1 MAKRKRPLKKSILTG
16 AVIFILILCVV
27 LSVVQY
33 NSFKTM
39 LYSHYR
45 SHIEGILHF
54 AASDIDVD
62 DLEQCIA
69 TGVESEKYMKLQKML
84 DKIKESLNIHYI
96 YAVVPLNTEPF
107 DNIRNVIAGATR
119 YENENEAEDLVRLN
133 SLTGD
138 SYSAETAKKYL
149 DAYESGEISFFEAT
163 SEWGTDYTGL
173 LPLLNTAG
181 NPVAALCVDVDT
193 AEISGKL
200 RNNIVEGNILILLLG
215 MLFVGVFYVWAE
227 RKVSDP
233 IEQLE
238 TSVVE
243 FASKCRDQKDPE
255 ALDIDVP
262 VIRTHNEVET
272 LADAVSQ
279 MGSAIRDYVKN
290 IASTEREL
298 ERVTLLANQDNLT
311 GVRNKNAFDTYM
323 AELEAKISEGDNMP
337 FALLLADMNHLE
349 KVNDTC
355 GHEKGDQYI
364 QKTCCVLCE
373 VFSHSPVF
381 RISGD
386 EFAVVLTGQDY
397 QERNAL
403 LRWVRTTF
411 REMEQDET
419 LPLWERCS
427 AAIGV
432 AECEPGTELA
442 FDGIIDRVMENMVQE
457 KERMKN
463 Q

>member
-1 MAKRKRPLKKSILTG
+1 MARHKKPLKKSILTG

-33 NSFKTM
+33 NSYKTM

-45 SHIEGILHF
+45 SHIEGILRF
-54 AASDIDVD
+54 AEAEIDADDMARCISSGEQSDIYK
-62 DLEQCIA
+62 E
-69 TGVESEKYMKLQKML
+69 TQKAL
-84 DKIKESLNIHYI
+84 DKIKENLSVHYI
-96 YAVVPLNTEPF
+96 YVVIPLNAEPF
-107 DNIRNVIAGATR
+107 DNMKNVIAGVTQYE
-119 YENENEAEDLVRLN
+119 YENEADELVRLN

-138 SYSAETAKKYL
+138 SYSSETARKYL
-149 DAYESGEISFFEAT
+149 DAYESGGLSFFEA
-163 SEWGTDYTGL
+163 SSQGGRDFTGL
-173 LPLLNTAG
+173 LPVLERNG
-181 NPVAALCVDVDT
+181 KKVAALCVDVDIN
-193 AEISGKL
+193 EIDSKL
-200 RNNIVEGNILILLLG
+200 RNNIIEGNILIILLG
-215 MLFVGVFYVWAE
+215 MLFVGAFYVWAE

-243 FASKCRDQKDPE
+243 FASKCRDQKDPD
-255 ALDIDVP
+255 ALNIDVP

-323 AELEAKISEGDNMP
+323 AGLEAKISEGDNMP

-364 QKTCCVLCE
+364 QKTCRVLCE